1 MAEPIEELKNRL
13 KEALTY
19 MNMRAIDLSQ
29 KTGIPKSSISQ
40 YLSGHVKPNSER
52 VYLISKA
59 LNVQEAWLM
68 GFDVPKERNVKTET
82 DSNLKLYPPTVSEDY
97 VTYPVIGEI
106 AAGYESVAVED
117 WSGEK
122 VDIPASY
129 LKGREIDDFFVL
141 GVKGNS
147 MFPEYREGD
156 KVLILK
162 QSTLNYSGQ
171 VGAIIYNDDYATLKR
186 VEYKDGEDWMNLVPI
201 NPAVETQRIEGVEL
215 ERCKVLGIPRLLI
228 RDIKS

>member
-1 MAEPIEELKNRL
+1 MTIGERIKYLRKKNGMTQTDIAKKLNIATQTVFKYEKNIVTSIPMENIEKLAEL
-13 KEALTY
+13 
-19 MNMRAIDLSQ
+19 
-29 KTGIPKSSISQ
+29 
-40 YLSGHVKPNSER
+40 
-52 VYLISKA
+52 
-59 LNVQEAWLM
+59 
-68 GFDVPKERNVKTET
+68 FDVTPAYIMGWDTT

-97 VTYPVIGEI
+97 VTFPVIGEI

-129 LKGREIDDFFVL
+129 LKGREINDFFVL

-171 VGAIIYNDDYATLKR
+171 VGAIIYNDDYATLKK

-215 ERCKVLGIPRLLI
+215 ERCKVLGIPRMLI

>member
-1 MAEPIEELKNRL
+1 MTIGERIKFLRKKNAMTQTDIAKKL
-13 KEALTY
+13 NIATQTVFKYEKNIVTSIP
-19 MNMRAIDLSQ
+19 MENIQKLSEIFGV
-29 KTGIPKSSISQ
+29 TPAYI
-40 YLSGHVKPNSER
+40 
-52 VYLISKA
+52 
-59 LNVQEAWLM
+59 M
-68 GFDVPKERNVKTET
+68 GWETET
-82 DSNLKLYPPTVSEDY
+82 DSNLKLHSPTVTEDY
-97 VTYPVIGEI
+97 VTFPVIGEI
-106 AAGYESVAVED
+106 AAGYESIAVED

-122 VDIPASY
+122 VDIPTSY

-201 NPAVETQRIEGVEL
+201 NPAVETQRIEGVDL

-228 RDIKS
+228 RDIKN

>member
-1 MAEPIEELKNRL
+1 MTIGERIKFLRKKNAMTQTDIAKKL
-13 KEALTY
+13 NIATQTVFKYEKNIVTSIP
-19 MNMRAIDLSQ
+19 MENIQKLSEIFGV
-29 KTGIPKSSISQ
+29 TPAYI
-40 YLSGHVKPNSER
+40 
-52 VYLISKA
+52 
-59 LNVQEAWLM
+59 M
-68 GFDVPKERNVKTET
+68 GWETET
-82 DSNLKLYPPTVSEDY
+82 DSNLKLHSPTVTNDY
-97 VTYPVIGEI
+97 VTFPVIGEI
-106 AAGYESVAVED
+106 AAGYESIAVED

-201 NPAVETQRIEGVEL
+201 NPAVETQRIEGVDL

>member
-1 MAEPIEELKNRL
+1 MDAIEIGKR
-13 KEALTY
+13 
-19 MNMRAIDLSQ
+19 I
-29 KTGIPKSSISQ
+29 
-40 YLSGHVKPNSER
+40 
-52 VYLISKA
+52 
-59 LNVQEAWLM
+59 
-68 GFDVPKERNVKTET
+68 KERRKELNLTLEQLADALGFNKSTLQRYETGKINKIKIPVLHTMAKVLRVDPNWLALKTDEKSEYIVET
-82 DSNLKLYPPTVSEDY
+82 DSNLKLHSPTVTEDY
-97 VTYPVIGEI
+97 VTFPVIGEI
-106 AAGYESVAVED
+106 AAGYESIAVED

-171 VGAIIYNDDYATLKR
+171 VGAIIYNDDYATLKK

-201 NPAVETQRIEGVEL
+201 NPAVETQRIEGVDL

>member
-1 MAEPIEELKNRL
+1 MNAIEIGKR
-13 KEALTY
+13 
-19 MNMRAIDLSQ
+19 I
-29 KTGIPKSSISQ
+29 
-40 YLSGHVKPNSER
+40 
-52 VYLISKA
+52 
-59 LNVQEAWLM
+59 
-68 GFDVPKERNVKTET
+68 KERRKELNLTLEQLADTLGFNKSTLQRYEAGKIVKIKLPVLQSIAKELRVDPNWLALKTDEKSEYVVKT
-82 DSNLKLYPPTVSEDY
+82 DSNLRLYPPTLTEEY
-97 VTYPVIGEI
+97 VTFPVVGEI
-106 AAGYESVAVED
+106 AAGYESIAVED

-129 LKGREIDDFFVL
+129 LKGREIADFFVL

-171 VGAIIYNDDYATLKR
+171 VGAIIYNDDYATLKK

-201 NPAVETQRIEGVEL
+201 NPSVETQRIEGVEL
-215 ERCKVLGIPRLLI
+215 ERCKVLGIPRMLI

>member
-1 MAEPIEELKNRL
+1 MTIGERIKFLRKKNGMTQTDIAKKL
-13 KEALTY
+13 DIATQTVYKYEKNIVTSIP
-19 MNMRAIDLSQ
+19 MENIQKLSEIFGV
-29 KTGIPKSSISQ
+29 TPAYI
-40 YLSGHVKPNSER
+40 
-52 VYLISKA
+52 
-59 LNVQEAWLM
+59 M
-68 GFDVPKERNVKTET
+68 GWETET
-82 DSNLKLYPPTVSEDY
+82 DSNLKLYPPTVTDDY
-97 VTYPVIGEI
+97 VTFPVIGEI
-106 AAGYESVAVED
+106 AAGYESIAVED

-171 VGAIIYNDDYATLKR
+171 VGAIIYNDDYATLKK

-201 NPAVETQRIEGVEL
+201 NPSVETQRIEGVEL
-215 ERCKVLGIPRLLI
+215 ERCKVLGIPRMLI

>member
-1 MAEPIEELKNRL
+1 
-13 KEALTY
+13 
-19 MNMRAIDLSQ
+19 MNATMIGKRI
-29 KTGIPKSSISQ
+29 
-40 YLSGHVKPNSER
+40 
-52 VYLISKA
+52 
-59 LNVQEAWLM
+59 
-68 GFDVPKERNVKTET
+68 KERRKELNLTLEQLADTLGFNKSTLQRYEAGKIVKIKLPVLQSIAKELRVDPNWLALKTDEKSEYVVKT
-82 DSNLKLYPPTVSEDY
+82 DSNLRLYPPTLTEEY
-97 VTYPVIGEI
+97 VTFPVVGEI
-106 AAGYESVAVED
+106 AAGYESIAVED

-129 LKGREIDDFFVL
+129 LKGREIADFFVL

-171 VGAIIYNDDYATLKR
+171 VGAIIYNDDYATLKK

-201 NPAVETQRIEGVEL
+201 NPSVETQRIEGVEL
-215 ERCKVLGIPRLLI
+215 ERCKVLGIPRMLI

>member
-1 MAEPIEELKNRL
+1 MTIGERIKFLRKKNAMTQTDIAKKL
-13 KEALTY
+13 NIATQTVFKYEKNIVTSIP
-19 MNMRAIDLSQ
+19 MENIQKLSEIFGV
-29 KTGIPKSSISQ
+29 TPAYI
-40 YLSGHVKPNSER
+40 
-52 VYLISKA
+52 
-59 LNVQEAWLM
+59 M
-68 GFDVPKERNVKTET
+68 GWETET
-82 DSNLKLYPPTVSEDY
+82 DSNLKLHSPTVTEDY
-97 VTYPVIGEI
+97 VTFPVIGEI
-106 AAGYESVAVED
+106 AAGYESIAVED

-171 VGAIIYNDDYATLKR
+171 VGAIIYNDDYATLKK

-201 NPAVETQRIEGVEL
+201 NPAVETQRIEGVDL

>member
-1 MAEPIEELKNRL
+1 MTIGERIKYLRKKNAMTQTDIAKKLNIATQTVFKYEKNIVTSIPMENIEKLAEL
-13 KEALTY
+13 
-19 MNMRAIDLSQ
+19 
-29 KTGIPKSSISQ
+29 
-40 YLSGHVKPNSER
+40 
-52 VYLISKA
+52 
-59 LNVQEAWLM
+59 
-68 GFDVPKERNVKTET
+68 FDVTPAYIMGWDTT

-106 AAGYESVAVED
+106 AAGFESVAVED

-129 LKGREIDDFFVL
+129 LKGREISDFFVL

-171 VGAIIYNDDYATLKR
+171 VGAIIYNDDYATLKK

-201 NPAVETQRIEGVEL
+201 NPSVETQRIEGVEL